1 MKVVR
6 LSALRTG
13 RLYLQEIFPVFIS
26 LWGWV
31 DPSTTVRLEGLC
43 QRRIPVTPSGIDAAT
58 FRLVVQCLN
67 HVRHRVPPN
76 KNCTALQLVQNLQ
89 KKKEKIRLRCIYKLI
104 SYLTVKSRNAHFE
117 YQLVSAAGAT
127 VPWLRRIVAGLTPW
141 RPGFD
146 SALIYLGFV
155 IRKVTLGLA
164 FLWALRLSTVSIIP
178 SRIYTLGSVSSP
190 LGVWK
195 LERVCSQTQLCQLR
209 CFNDH
214 TRQLHVSAPT
224 GHLQVSSSELNVLL
238 YTSIMCAHVME
249 RSLHPGFVAQ

>member
-43 QRRIPVTPSGIDAAT
+43 QRRIPVTPLGTDPAT
-58 FRLVVQCLN
+58 FRLVAQCLN
-67 HVRHRVPPN
+67 HMRHRMPTN
-76 KNCTALQLVQNLQ
+76 KNCTALQLVQDLQ
-89 KKKEKIRLRCIYKLI
+89 KKEKIRLHCIYKLI
-104 SYLTVKSRNAHFE
+104 SYLTVKSRNAYFE
-117 YQLVSAAGAT
+117 YQLVSAAGVT

-146 SALIYLGFV
+146 AAQIYLGFV

-164 FLWALRLSTVSIIP
+164 FLWTLRLSTVS
-178 SRIYTLGSVSSP
+178 IYTLGSVSST
-190 LGVWK
+190 LCMC
-195 LERVCSQTQLCQLR
+195 VCVCVCVCFFLTCQRLIFR
-209 CFNDH
+209 
-214 TRQLHVSAPT
+214 
-224 GHLQVSSSELNVLL
+224 
-238 YTSIMCAHVME
+238 
-249 RSLHPGFVAQ
+249 